1 MGHLRRSVP
10 STGVAKVPVMPCNP
24 WCARLRT
31 DSRSDSCAVQT
42 YAASPR
48 CGAMPVGVGEV
59 AVPPQPLRHPAP
71 RQHCYDPV
79 RPRSEPRRAPASVI
93 GSLSASRPVSA
104 LYGSPSGH
112 GGWVLSAGADS
123 FHRKGLRGIGRK
135 VSVMPIRGCVWV
147 VTVTKL
153 AYGESPRQATTHRRV
168 T

>member
-1 MGHLRRSVP
+1 
-10 STGVAKVPVMPCNP
+10 
-24 WCARLRT
+24 
-31 DSRSDSCAVQT
+31 
-42 YAASPR
+42 
-48 CGAMPVGVGEV
+48 MPVGVCDM
-59 AVPPQPLRHPAP
+59 AVPPQHLRHPAP
-71 RQHCYDPV
+71 RQHCYA
-79 RPRSEPRRAPASVI
+79 PRQPRCTPRRAPAPRV
-93 GSLSASRPVSA
+93 GYLSASRPVSA